1 MSQTEK
7 TLDVSLLNMVVCLCA
22 AGETEDMNIQG
33 SLILLGMTA
42 TTGVGLG
49 TVAVNS
55 GAIDIDD
62 VSGLLA
68 ETTNAVSGS
77 VAGASNA
84 FGTTAT
90 PGSPLVTAAGVV
102 TDGNASLFGTTID
115 GIPGTSHGSTGG
127 SITSHD
133 SGTTGGSSGTNAG
146 TSSGTSHGTSSGS
159 AGGSYGTDS
168 GTNAGTSSGTNSGTP
183 HGTTSG
189 SAGGS
194 YEDDE
199 GEGEDEDHED
209 ESEDESE
216 DDDEEKED
224 EEGDDD

>member
-1 MSQTEK
+1 LSQTEK

-77 VAGASNA
+77 VAGATNT
-84 FGTTAT
+84 FGSATT

-133 SGTTGGSSGTNAG
+133 SGTTGGSSGTNVG

-199 GEGEDEDHED
+199 SEDEDHED

-216 DDDEEKED
+216 DEEEEE

>member
-1 MSQTEK
+1 
-7 TLDVSLLNMVVCLCA
+7 LDVSLLNLVVRLCPSR
-22 AGETEDMNIQG
+22 ETKDMNIQG
-33 SLILLGMTA
+33 SLLLLGMTA

-77 VAGASNA
+77 VAGATNS
-84 FGTTAT
+84 FGSAAT

-146 TSSGTSHGTSSGS
+146 TSSGT
-159 AGGSYGTDS
+159 
-168 GTNAGTSSGTNSGTP
+168 NSGTP

-199 GEGEDEDHED
+199 GEDEDYED
-209 ESEDESE
+209 ESEDESDDDDD
-216 DDDEEKED
+216 DDDEEEEEE

>member
-1 MSQTEK
+1 
-7 TLDVSLLNMVVCLCA
+7 
-22 AGETEDMNIQG
+22 MNIQG
-33 SLILLGMTA
+33 SLLLLGMTA

-102 TDGNASLFGTTID
+102 TDGNASLFGATID

-133 SGTTGGSSGTNAG
+133 PGSTGGSSGTNAG
-146 TSSGTSHGTSSGS
+146 SSSGTNSGTSHGTSSGS
-159 AGGSYGTDS
+159 AGGSS
-168 GTNAGTSSGTNSGTP
+168 
-183 HGTTSG
+183 
-189 SAGGS
+189 GGS

-199 GEGEDEDHED
+199 GEDEDYED
-209 ESEDESE
+209 ESEEEE
-216 DDDEEKED
+216 DDEDEDED
-224 EEGDDD
+224 EEEGENN